1 MTAPSPVSPNDDIL
15 DMEEDEHQDIEFK
28 EDVSEETRD
37 PKLLQDPGAP
47 SAAEVD
53 RHCVT
58 HMPYRSWCPV
68 CVEGRAR
75 DKMHKRG
82 EDQESKEIPEIVFDY
97 GFLGAKGD
105 EETIAVQIAKD
116 RRTRMLFAHVVPRK
130 GFAHEHGAA
139 EMIKDIEKLGYT
151 DVILKCDG
159 EPALKSIQEVVR
171 NRRENGK
178 TILENSPV
186 GDSRANGAAER
197 AVQSVS
203 EQVRVIR
210 RGLEQRLGLKL
221 SCKHPVMTWLVE
233 HSADLISKYQVGED
247 GKTAYERWKGK
258 RFTME
263 EVEFG
268 ERIHYRLNA
277 KNKAQQEKLEVRY
290 GEGFYMGRW
299 WRTGEAL
306 VGTPKGVMCAGTVRR
321 VGAHRRWDKE
331 GLEMVQGVP
340 WQMNPGEEVV
350 HRDLQVR
357 WLREEELEAGRVAG
371 QDDDRKVYRMRLKRE
386 DFLEHGFTE
395 GCSGCQALIGGTVA
409 RGHSEA
415 CRTRME
421 AAVTSTERGK
431 RRREQQEDRMYQE
444 AARRL
449 ERDNTKAKRA
459 REGEPSSSSGPAAA
473 ESQSMH
479 AEVDSSVGQGTVRK
493 REEDESAEDPER
505 SLAQRLRRS
514 PAQGEQRAFQ
524 EDGDDMEI
532 SGLHRYQ
539 DDFEWNI
546 GEVGVVSDMTEQD
559 DPAVQQIVTDM
570 QYFDENTW
578 EELDPKLVEEG
589 EKAELQR
596 FHDMNVY
603 EYVSRDQAIHDEGG
617 KFVKVKWVRVN
628 KGTSRDPVV
637 KCRLVAQELGYG
649 QRMDELFSGT
659 PSLLALRLALVHAVM
674 GEGRRCLMILD
685 VKCAFLYGA
694 CKRTIYIELPA
705 QDPRYGTGV
714 AGRLRKAMYGTRD
727 APQIWAGEVARAL
740 ATLGFERSV
749 LQPSVYHHRVREMI
763 VIVHVDDFMCS
774 GTEMDCKW
782 LYDSLRAQYDLKHT
796 LLHPGSSEEARYL
809 NRRVRW
815 VGQEIEIEGDDKHVK
830 VLQDEWGMAQ
840 CKPMDTP
847 ITKSQIEEIN
857 TGEPLN
863 DEDARKV
870 RRAIARIN
878 YMSQDRPDLAVVSR
892 VLSQGMSAPHEGI
905 RGGIKRAIRYLKKC
919 PRCVLRVSVDP
930 ERSLELL
937 TDSDWAGDAS
947 SRRSCSGG
955 FVLWHGVPLT
965 CWSKLQSNV
974 ALSSGEAELNGAVKA
989 MSEGLGALHLI
1000 GELVGEEC
1008 RMALCTDASACKGIV
1023 LRQGSGRI
1031 KHLDVKSL
1039 WIQGAVESHGVAVQ
1053 KIARE
1058 ANPADMMTHA
1068 VSRREMEQ
1076 HLQSVGYYIAS

>member
-1 MTAPSPVSPNDDIL
+1 VIAPPPVSPDDDIL
-15 DMEEDEHQDIEFK
+15 DVEEDEHQDIEFK

-47 SAAEVD
+47 TAAEVEK
-53 RHCVT
+53 HCVT

-75 DKMHKRG
+75 DKMHKKG
-82 EDQESKEIPEIVFDY
+82 DDQENKEIPEIVFDY

-139 EMIKDIEKLGYT
+139 EMIRDIEKLGYS

-159 EPALKSIQEVVR
+159 EAALKSIQEVVR
-171 NRRENGK
+171 NRREKGK
-178 TILENSPV
+178 TVLENSPV

-263 EVEFG
+263 EIEFG
-268 ERIHYRLNA
+268 EKIHYRLNM

-306 VGTPKGVMCAGTVRR
+306 VGTPEGVVRAGTVRR

-331 GLEMVQGVP
+331 GLEKVQGVP
-340 WQMNPGEEVV
+340 WQMNPGEGAV
-350 HRDLQVR
+350 HQDLQVR
-357 WLREEELEAGRVAG
+357 WLREEELEAGRAAA

-395 GCSGCQALIGGTVA
+395 GCPGCQALIGGTAA

-431 RRREQQEDRMYQE
+431 KRRELQEDRENQE
-444 AARRL
+444 AARRM
-449 ERDNTKAKRA
+449 ERDDKVKRV
-459 REGEPSSSSGPAAA
+459 REGEPTSSSASAAA
-473 ESQSMH
+473 SSQSMH
-479 AEVDSSVGQGTVRK
+479 AEADSSGSQGTVRK
-493 REEDESAEDPER
+493 REEKEGDEDSWG
-505 SLAQRLRRS
+505 SLVQRLRRT
-514 PAQGEQRAFQ
+514 PTQGEKRPLQ
-524 EDGDDMEI
+524 EDDGGMEI
-532 SGLHRYQ
+532 SEVHRYQ

-546 GEVGVVSDMTEQD
+546 GEVGVRSDMTEQE
-559 DPAVQQIVTDM
+559 DPAVRQAVTDM

-596 FHDMNVY
+596 FRDMNVY
-603 EYVSRDQAIHDEGG
+603 EYVSRDQAINDEGG

-628 KGTSRDPVV
+628 KGTPRDPVV

-659 PSLLALRLALVHAVM
+659 PSLLALRLALMHAVM
-674 GEGRRCLMILD
+674 GRGRRCLMILD
-685 VKCAFLYGA
+685 VKCAFLYGE
-694 CKRTIYIELPA
+694 CKRTIYIELPT

-714 AGRLRKAMYGTRD
+714 VGRLRKAMYGTRD
-727 APQIWAGEVARAL
+727 APQIWAGEVARVL
-740 ATLGFERSV
+740 TILGFERSV
-749 LQPSVYHHRVREMI
+749 LQPSVYFHRVRQMI

-774 GTEMDCKW
+774 GSELDCKW
-782 LYDSLRAQYDLKHT
+782 LYDSLKAQYDLKHT

-815 VGQEIEIEGDDKHVK
+815 VGQEIEMEGDDKHVK
-830 VLQDEWGMAQ
+830 VLQDEWGMTQ
-840 CKPMDTP
+840 CRPVDTP

-857 TGEPLN
+857 TGEPLKE
-863 DEDARKV
+863 EDSRKV

-878 YMSQDRPDLAVVSR
+878 YMAQDRPDLAVASR
-892 VLSQGMSAPHEGI
+892 ILSQGMSSPHEGI
-905 RGGIKRAIRYLKKC
+905 QGGIKRVIRYLKRC
-919 PRCVLRVSVDP
+919 PRCVLRMSVDP

-1000 GELVGEEC
+1000 KELVGEEC
-1008 RMALCTDASACKGIV
+1008 RVSLCTDASACKGIV

-1039 WIQGAVESHGVAVQ
+1039 WIQGAVESHGVVVQ
-1053 KIARE
+1053 KVPRE
-1058 ANPADMMTHA
+1058 VNPADMMTHA
-1068 VSRREMEQ
+1068 VSRGELER
-1076 HLQSVGYYIAS
+1076 HLESVGYYIAT